1 MSKNRSRRG
10 GILKVRLD
18 EAELD
23 DLRSRAATAGLDRSK
38 FVRQSIQGS
47 RIVNRGEWRQLANA
61 VSEANVLLARLSRD
75 LEEANP
81 LDAFGVGVTLLQIE
95 RALRVAV
102 SRGRM
107 AS

>member
-10 GILKVRLD
+10 SVLKVRLD

-23 DLRSRAATAGLDRSK
+23 DLRSRAATAGLDLSK
-38 FVRQSIQGS
+38 YVRQSIQGS

-61 VSEANVLLARLSRD
+61 VSEANVLLARLSRG
-75 LEEANP
+75 LEASNP
-81 LDAFGVGVTLLQIE
+81 LDAFDLGVILLQIE

-102 SRGRM
+102 SRGRS